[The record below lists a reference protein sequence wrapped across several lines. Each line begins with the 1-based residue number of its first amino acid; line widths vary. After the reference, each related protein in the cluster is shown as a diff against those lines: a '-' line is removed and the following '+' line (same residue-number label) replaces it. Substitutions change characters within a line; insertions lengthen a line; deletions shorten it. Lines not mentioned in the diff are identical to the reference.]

1 MAGRKVVNQAE
12 AEVLLAK
19 WRAEAVDF
27 RVFCRERGLDGRS
40 LQCWR
45 MNLTRRAGSRPVRLL
60 ELTLP
65 EPSKSRASYRV
76 TVGDFT
82 VEVGDDFREDTLG
95 RLLGVFAAA
104 C

>member
-1 MAGRKVVNQAE
+1 MAGRKVVDEAE
-12 AEVLLAK
+12 AEGLLAE

-45 MNLTRRAGSRPVRLL
+45 MILSRRAGARPVRLL

-65 EPSKSRASYRV
+65 EPSRAVATYRV

-82 VEVGDDFREDTLG
+82 VEVGDDFRDDTLG
-95 RLLGVFAAA
+95 RLLGVVAAA